1 MNLDLHFLL
10 RVSDRQQMLKESSLR
25 YSPTYS
31 FFSAL
36 IISIVLFIPLDSV
49 KNKIQLRAMQ
59 IDSEPAFVA
68 SIESYEDF
76 DPLRHKSLFGWGGMG
91 NLNNAVQNLGSQI
104 HICRQFRAS
113 SEDTLIFDVKVD
125 AQKPGLKV
133 VGLLQGMKTNEAMI
147 RCVRNRINALKV
159 VQLSTLQN
167 VNPDTYRLKIAVR
180 SAVGVDSNNEIKE

>member
-10 RVSDRQQMLKESSLR
+10 RVSDRQQMLQESSLR
-25 YSPTYS
+25 YSPSYS
-31 FFSAL
+31 FFSAV
-36 IISIVLFIPLDSV
+36 IISIVLFLPLESV
-49 KNKIQLRAMQ
+49 KNQIQLRAIE
-59 IDSEPAFVA
+59 IDSAPAFVA

-76 DPLRHKSLFGWGGMG
+76 DPLRRKSLFGWGGMG
-91 NLNNAVQNLGSQI
+91 NLNNAVHNLGPQI

-113 SEDTLIFDVKVD
+113 ADDTLIFDVKID

-159 VQLSTLQN
+159 VQLSALQN